1 MSEKTVGIDGPVG
14 TDATVG
20 TDAGGADPAL
30 RTVRRLRARD
40 RRRTRWVIAGLA
52 AVLLGM
58 MGVRV
63 LLGQYTVTIP
73 DLLRIL
79 GGEQIPGAT
88 YIVMESKLPRAVG
101 AALAGAAFGASGAL
115 FRRTLRNPLASPDL
129 LGISIGA
136 SAGAV
141 AVLVVLGWA
150 GPGMALGALVGGLGT
165 ALLILAISRSGAV
178 SGGEG
183 GATSAMGGEKVIVA
197 GIAIAALAGVVVAQ
211 LTLMLDRWDLQT
223 VAVWTSGSLS
233 MATWQRV
240 SWILLALVVLM
251 PIGGAI
257 HAALAPA
264 DLGADFAHGLGARPG
279 RTGMAALVVGSLLAS
294 AATAAF
300 GPLAFV
306 ALLATPLARGL
317 TGGVPSW
324 AASSLVGAVVVVLA
338 DFLAAEL
345 IPGVKLP
352 TGILTGAA
360 GAPLMLWLLI
370 RSRSRL

>member
-1 MSEKTVGIDGPVG
+1 MSVENSAVAHGSM
-14 TDATVG
+14 
-20 TDAGGADPAL
+20 GADAVIARSPRPEALHAL
-30 RTVRRLRARD
+30 RVLRARG
-40 RRRTRWVIAGLA
+40 RRRTTLAIAGLGI
-52 AVLLGM
+52 LL
-58 MGVRV
+58 MGLMAVRV

-73 DLLRIL
+73 DFVRIL
-79 GGEQIPGAT
+79 RGEVIPGAT

-141 AVLVVLGWA
+141 AALVVLGWA
-150 GPGMALGALVGGLGT
+150 GYGMVLGAIVGGLGT
-165 ALLILAISRSGAV
+165 AMLVLAISRAGAG
-178 SGGEG
+178 STG
-183 GATSAMGGEKVIVA
+183 GATSAMGSEKVIVA
-197 GIAIAALAGVVVAQ
+197 GIAISALAGVVVAQ
-211 LTLMLDRWDLQT
+211 LTLLLDQWDLQT

-240 SWILLALVVLM
+240 TWLLVALALLM
-251 PIGGAI
+251 PLGGAI

-264 DLGADFAHGLGARPG
+264 DLGSDFAHGLGAHPE
-279 RTGMAALVVGSLLAS
+279 RTGTAALVVGSLLAS
-294 AATAAF
+294 VASAAF

-306 ALLATPLARGL
+306 ALLATPLARGI
-317 TGGVPSW
+317 TGGRPSW
-324 AASSLVGAVVVVLA
+324 AASALVGAVVVVLA
-338 DFLAAEL
+338 DFLASEL
-345 IPGVKLP
+345 IPGVRLP

-360 GAPLMLWLLI
+360 GAPLMLALLI